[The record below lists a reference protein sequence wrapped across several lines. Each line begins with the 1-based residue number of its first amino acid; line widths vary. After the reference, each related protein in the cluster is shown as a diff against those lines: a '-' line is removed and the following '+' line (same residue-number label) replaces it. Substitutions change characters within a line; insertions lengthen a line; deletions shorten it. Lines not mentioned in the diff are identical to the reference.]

1 MRSVLVAV
9 GHDLC
14 QIVEIELDAF
24 LQVVFV
30 QKLLEFFSFRLS
42 QGLPEVHQELPRLLD
57 GHLISFFSI

>member
-42 QGLPEVHQELPRLLD
+42 QGLPEVHQEFPRLLD
-57 GHLISFFSI
+57 